1 MTWPN
6 IQNPV
11 FFFWL
16 INQNPVSDQHYNKF
30 PTYLFTSDQYKESFT
45 SNSKTQLMERDPIS
59 PFGASHVLHFVLATR
74 YCKVPLYSLSTG
86 IYL

>member
-1 MTWPN
+1 MLNQPSPKKIIIGWERMQYLKYE
-6 IQNPV
+6 I
-11 FFFWL
+11 FFL
-16 INQNPVSDQHYNKF
+16 TI
-30 PTYLFTSDQYKESFT
+30 KESFT
-45 SNSKTQLMERDPIS
+45 SNCKTQLMERDPIS